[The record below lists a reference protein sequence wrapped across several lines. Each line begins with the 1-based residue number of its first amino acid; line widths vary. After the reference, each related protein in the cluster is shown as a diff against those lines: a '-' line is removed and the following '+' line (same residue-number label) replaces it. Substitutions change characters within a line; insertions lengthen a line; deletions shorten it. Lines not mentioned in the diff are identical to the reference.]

1 MTCVASEVDSNDG
14 VFGRCMS
21 GILVPDRGVLVVEGA
36 GGGAENSR
44 MGDLGTETSALS
56 WV

>member
-1 MTCVASEVDSNDG
+1 
-14 VFGRCMS
+14 MS